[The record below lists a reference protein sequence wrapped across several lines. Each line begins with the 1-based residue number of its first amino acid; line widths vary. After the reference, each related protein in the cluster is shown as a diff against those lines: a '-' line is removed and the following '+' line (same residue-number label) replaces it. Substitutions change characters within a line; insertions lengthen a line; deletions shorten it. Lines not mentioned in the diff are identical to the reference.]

1 MNAVAGPSELGPYSE
16 AVRRY
21 FANPEHAGDADAA
34 AGNVLVAQASDPG
47 SGTVVRL
54 AVATDGLRI
63 SAMRYRVYGC
73 PHVIAALEYCC
84 ERFEG
89 SAVKTLAE
97 FSLASMRAALDVPVE
112 KMGRMLL
119 IEDVIR
125 SICEQAERPGQHRNG
140 Q

>member
-1 MNAVAGPSELGPYSE
+1 MNAAAGPPELGPYSE

-21 FANPEHAGDADAA
+21 FANPAHAGDLDAA
-34 AGNVLVAQASDPG
+34 AGNVLLARASDPG
-47 SGTVVRL
+47 SGAVVCL
-54 AVATDGLRI
+54 ALATDGLRI

-89 SAVKTLAE
+89 SAVTTLAE
-97 FSLASMRAALDVPVE
+97 FSLANLRAALDVPVE
-112 KMGRMLL
+112 KSGRMLL

-125 SICEQAERPGQHRNG
+125 SIREQAERPGKDRNE

>member
-1 MNAVAGPSELGPYSE
+1 MSTGAGPPELGPYNE

-21 FANPEHAGDADAA
+21 FANPAHAGNAESL

-47 SGTVVRL
+47 SGAVVRL

-84 ERFEG
+84 ETFEG
-89 SAVKTLAE
+89 SAVTTLAE
-97 FSLASMRAALDVPVE
+97 FNVAKVRAALGVPVE
-112 KMGRMLL
+112 KTGRMLL

-125 SICEQAERPGQHRNG
+125 SIREQAERTGMDRNG
-140 Q
+140 H